1 MSLGGAGVPC
11 WPHPLLGSGGWD
23 MGHGRARDVT
33 RDHSA
38 ADTQAQGCWHGTRHA
53 RAGTGSLLSNNEIS
67 SSKAP
72 TR

>member
-1 MSLGGAGVPC
+1 
-11 WPHPLLGSGGWD
+11 
-23 MGHGRARDVT
+23 MGGRAGDVT

-38 ADTQAQGCWHGTRHA
+38 ADTQAQGCWDGMRHTRA
-53 RAGTGSLLSNNEIS
+53 ATGSLLSNNEIS